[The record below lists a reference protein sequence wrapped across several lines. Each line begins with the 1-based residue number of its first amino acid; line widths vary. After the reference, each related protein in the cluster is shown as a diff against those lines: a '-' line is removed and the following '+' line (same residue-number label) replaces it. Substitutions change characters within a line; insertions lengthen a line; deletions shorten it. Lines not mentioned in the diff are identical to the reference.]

1 VDVLLVGR
9 GEHAA
14 RMAADGL
21 TVRCPDTT
29 LTLPVPVVTAPGQAH
44 LTVDDV
50 LVLATKTQQAEAAVG
65 EWADVPVHQHDGSVA
80 GRAADLLPMLVA
92 LNGVTGERI
101 ALRYVERVYGVCVWF
116 PTVMVDPGEV
126 IVRGTPQRGVFHV
139 GRYGASPDPA
149 ADARLLDALS
159 RDWEPAGCLV
169 RRPDAVMEWKY
180 RKLLANLGNV
190 LEALLD
196 DASGAKDVRRAAVA
210 EARAVLDAA
219 GIAVTGDDESRA
231 GWQPDGLSFASV
243 PDEPPGLGSS
253 SWQSLAR
260 GSGTI
265 ETDFLNGEIARIG
278 RMVGQPAPVN
288 ARLTALARRAAAHR
302 ARPGSL
308 DPGELRRA
316 LSLT

>member
-1 VDVLLVGR
+1 V
-9 GEHAA
+9 A
-14 RMAADGL
+14 
-21 TVRCPDTT
+21 
-29 LTLPVPVVTAPGQAH
+29 VPVVTAPEQAH
-44 LTVDDV
+44 LSVDDV

-65 EWADVPVHQHDGSVA
+65 EWADVPVHGPDGRVA
-80 GRAADLLPMLVA
+80 GSAADLLPMLVA
-92 LNGVTGERI
+92 LNGVTGEEI
-101 ALRYVERVYGVCVWF
+101 ALRYVERVFGMCVWF
-116 PTVMVDPGEV
+116 PTVMVEPGEV
-126 IVRGTPQRGVFHV
+126 IVRGTPLRGVFHA
-139 GRYGASPDPA
+139 GRFGATADPA
-149 ADARLLDALS
+149 GDARVLDDLA

-190 LEALLD
+190 LEALLG

-210 EARAVLDAA
+210 EGRSVLDAA

-231 GWQPDGLSFASV
+231 GWQPDGLSIESV

-260 GSGTI
+260 GTGTI

-278 RMVGQPAPVN
+278 RRVGRPAPVN
-288 ARLTALARRAAAHR
+288 ARLTALARRAARDR

-308 DPGELRRA
+308 DVEELRA
-316 LSLT
+316 QLGLT